1 MRKILKIIFANSL
14 CINNHICCLWINNTL
29 DIVRLHNNWVSN
41 LNTCRSIR
49 WKSNN
54 DLRSWY
60 VRQCKGVTDK
70 VACDLQE
77 KGQTVTWAGVKSSA
91 ASTTIGYN
99 IIVVGGP
106 VYAGALTGSI
116 NDALANL
123 VLDQGAKI
131 GVYGSG
137 QGSTSP
143 EDIPQIKQSMPVRSN
158 ETLQNA
164 IVVKIGS
171 NEDLNARVQEFV
183 NQLIA

>member
-1 MRKILKIIFANSL
+1 MV
-14 CINNHICCLWINNTL
+14 TL
-29 DIVRLHNNWVSN
+29 
-41 LNTCRSIR
+41 
-49 WKSNN
+49 
-54 DLRSWY
+54 
-60 VRQCKGVTDK
+60 
-70 VACDLQE
+70 
-77 KGQTVTWAGVKSSA
+77 AGVKSSE
-91 ASTTIGYN
+91 TGITIGYN
-99 IIVVGGP
+99 IVVVGGP
-106 VYAGALTGSI
+106 VYACALSGSAK
-116 NDALANL
+116 DAIANL
-123 VLDQGAKI
+123 VLDQGVII